1 MFFLKKILKRIGDVL
16 LVLVL
21 IVVLFITGSLLISSF
36 TPAGASVFGYHPM
49 QVMSESMED
58 TIMTGD
64 WILVQETDTAILK
77 VGDVISFF
85 GEIDDQP
92 GDDIIT
98 HRIAEVIYDEDGT
111 VAHYHTKGDNN
122 DLVDQ
127 DPNNIFYQD
136 PITPDKVIGVWT
148 GFRAAGTDVQNF
160 ILYFMIIPVAVI
172 FLWQLVVV
180 IRMSLKLHREK
191 QVEMVKAEKERVI
204 EEYLA
209 AQKAKDEAEATA
221 AEEASS
227 ENKAESGEDSAPSE
241 E

>member
-1 MFFLKKILKRIGDVL
+1 MKKILKRIGDVL

-64 WILVQETDTAILK
+64 WILVQETDTSTLK
-77 VGDVISFF
+77 AGDVISFF

-98 HRIAEVIYDEDGT
+98 HRIAEVVPQPDGT
-111 VAHYHTKGDNN
+111 VVYHTKGDNN

-191 QVEMVKAEKERVI
+191 QVEMVKAEKDRVI

-209 AQKAKDEAEATA
+209 AQKAKEEAEATA

-227 ENKAESGEDSAPSE
+227 KNKTESDEDSAPSE